1 MTHHTLITKRDFNL
15 FGRPV
20 KIEIQVFPALNVVPG
35 PLDSRLVQHLFYVT
49 KIRMASLDEL
59 DRPSPIEDFIKTVAQ
74 VVMPKKEF
82 RAGSGTGGSGATPDG
97 GDAGATPDGGDA
109 GATPDGDGATPDG
122 DGATPDGD
130 GATPPGDGAT
140 PPGDGAT
147 PPGDGATPPGDG
159 NGINTNKDGSRQGKD
174 DGKTPEQR
182 AADAKKRAKEA
193 GSDDNMKAF
202 AALGIVLAVATALI
216 ATSLANFLA
225 SDGAKIKF
233 TRIVTERAAP
243 GFVPNFLTPTPTKV
257 SVTWTVQSVG
267 HPGGIASNIRV
278 LKTDDIEW
286 HDSKVGTL
294 DGTSPSPTKIKGDR
308 EFVVESGLEDS
319 SEIDVSNTGYGIIHT
334 SFDDQLDAAVQDA
347 ASGIGDL
354 AGSLFEG
361 LTGLGI
367 GTILMIVFAVIILF
381 IGAPIIFDIIKSSF
395 SSSSAK
401 NNS

>member
-1 MTHHTLITKRDFNL
+1 
-15 FGRPV
+15 
-20 KIEIQVFPALNVVPG
+20 
-35 PLDSRLVQHLFYVT
+35 
-49 KIRMASLDEL
+49 MASLDEL
-59 DRPSPIEDFIKTVAQ
+59 DRPSPIEDFIRTVAQ

-82 RAGSGTGGSGATPDG
+82 LTPGGGGPSPGPGPGPDGGTPDG
-97 GDAGATPDGGDA
+97 GTPDGG
-109 GATPDGDGATPDG
+109 TPDGGTPDG
-122 DGATPDGD
+122 GTPDGE
-130 GATPPGDGAT
+130 
-140 PPGDGAT
+140 
-147 PPGDGATPPGDG
+147 G
-159 NGINTNKDGSRQGKD
+159 NGINTSKDGTRQGKD
-174 DGKTPEQR
+174 DGKTPEER
-182 AADAKKRAKEA
+182 AADAKARAKEA
-193 GSDDNMKAF
+193 GSDDNLKAF

-233 TRIVTERAAP
+233 KRIVTERAAP

-257 SVTWTVQSVG
+257 SVTWEVQSVG
-267 HPGGIASNIRV
+267 HPGGIASNVRV

-286 HDSKVGTL
+286 HDSTVGTL

-354 AGSLFEG
+354 ASSLFEG

-367 GTILMIVFAVIILF
+367 GTILVIVFAVIILF

-395 SSSSAK
+395 SSSK